1 LGYTAFL
8 VDFSD
13 KPHPH
18 LVSAHNDDLVVAST
32 KLYKPLPRTDRRCAR
47 KAVIL
52 VVTTVGN
59 IDFPHQH
66 SSYWKI
72 LRAEANPGSQISRQE
87 RAQAIFFLIGCS
99 TGFEASWTKPTYHS
113 PSFEA
118 SATKL
123 S

>member
-8 VDFSD
+8 INFSD

-18 LVSAHNDDLVVAST
+18 LVGAHNDDLVVAGT

-59 IDFPHQH
+59 INFPHH
-66 SSYWKI
+66 IIPLMGKMI
-72 LRAEANPGSQISRQE
+72 RARHPALDNQP
-87 RAQAIFFLIGCS
+87 LI
-99 TGFEASWTKPTYHS
+99 TR
-113 PSFEA
+113 
-118 SATKL
+118 
-123 S
+123 